1 MTALSAPRLFTGTR
15 WLSPAVIEV
24 SDGVVTAVRE
34 GTDGTVLGGTV
45 IPGMPNVHSHAFQR
59 LLVGRTEETR
69 GGDTFWSWRATMY
82 RVAQALEPEMVHA
95 AAMMLYVEML
105 ENGTTSVGE
114 FHYVHHD
121 RNGAPYA
128 DVAEM
133 AARVAEAATDAGIA
147 LTLLPVLY
155 QTSDFDRAPL
165 PEQRRFLCSTDAY
178 LRLVERCAQLAP
190 VGIAPHSLRAVPPS
204 ALAEILAAFPDGP
217 VHIHVAEQEREVA
230 GCIAARGARPVA
242 WLLENA
248 DVDRRWCLIHATHLD
263 DDEIRDIADSRAI
276 VGLCPTTEANLGDGL
291 LPLEAFLS
299 AGGQFG
305 IGSDSQ
311 VSVAPGEELRLL
323 EVGQRLLRR
332 TRNGSVPGHLGEALF
347 ARALAGGGAALGTGA
362 GLEPGA
368 RADFVVLDD
377 SDPRLVGH
385 GTDTLLDALVFGTS
399 RFPIREVRVGGKT
412 VVKDGRHLARD
423 RAEALYSRVVKE
435 LFS

>member
-24 SDGVVTAVRE
+24 ADGLVTAVRE
-34 GTDGTVLGGTV
+34 GSDGTALGGTV

-69 GGDTFWSWRATMY
+69 GGDTFWSWRETMY

-95 AAMMLYVEML
+95 AALMLYVEML

-121 RNGAPYA
+121 RSGAPYA
-128 DVAEM
+128 DVGEM
-133 AARVAEAATDAGIA
+133 AARVTEAATDAGVA

-165 PEQRRFLCSTDAY
+165 AEQRRFLCTTDAY
-178 LRLVERCAQLAP
+178 LRLVERCSQLAR
-190 VGIAPHSLRAVPPS
+190 VGIAPHSLRAVPPA
-204 ALAEILAAFPDGP
+204 ALAEILEAFPAGP
-217 VHIHVAEQEREVA
+217 VHIHVAEQEREVT

-242 WLLENA
+242 WLLEHA
-248 DVDRRWCLIHATHLD
+248 DVDERWCLVHATHLD
-263 DDEIRDIADSRAI
+263 DDEVRGIADSRAI

-291 LPLEAFLS
+291 FPLEPFLS
-299 AGGQFG
+299 VGGQFG

-311 VSVAPGEELRLL
+311 VSVGPGEELRLL

-347 ARALAGGGAALGTGA
+347 ARALAGGGAALGIST
-362 GLEPGA
+362 GLEAGA

-377 SDPRLVGH
+377 SDPRIVGH
-385 GTDTLLDALVFGTS
+385 GTDTVLDALVFGAA
-399 RFPIREVRVGGKT
+399 RFPIREVWVGGRA
-412 VVKDGRHLARD
+412 VVKAGRHLARD

-435 LFS
+435 LFA